1 VLYESHI
8 FCLRITEH
16 LKYFTQHMTK
26 IYTTYEKI
34 LDIIYEFFEQHMTNL
49 TLHVTIF
56 YTTYDKIYTTY
67 DNLKIIQHI
76 RNS

>member
-1 VLYESHI
+1 
-8 FCLRITEH
+8 
-16 LKYFTQHMTK
+16 MTK